1 MLHVPFKVFTATVSL
16 IDPNRGIYASA
27 LRTLPNAPS
36 PIVPSSRTFSR
47 LISQLSSYGISL
59 PYRYSDKKNPI
70 DTKLNAFDVSSK
82 CVHNA
87 EGSKD
92 SHRRVNLMNFH
103 HHFIQA
109 LAISTYNIR

>member
-70 DTKLNAFDVSSK
+70 DTKLNAFD
-82 CVHNA
+82 
-87 EGSKD
+87 E
-92 SHRRVNLMNFH
+92 LMCLLNVYTMLK
-103 HHFIQA
+103 A
-109 LAISTYNIR
+109 VKTATVA